1 MDEMLSLKIGG
12 KKKKQH
18 KKFRRNPARGEGEF
32 KLGFAL
38 TDVGAVVAYT
48 NPLAGMGLMSV
59 GAYELVKSAKDY
71 GYLEKKKL
79 KKVLD

>member
-1 MDEMLSLKIGG
+1 MDELVMPGRKT
-12 KKKKQH
+12 KKH
-18 KKFRRNPARGEGEF
+18 KKFRRNTIAASRESV
-32 KLGFAL
+32 LGFAL
-38 TDVGAVVAYT
+38 TDVGAVIAYT

-79 KKVLD
+79 KKVL